1 MTNVRSLLSRRAA
14 PLLGAIMLICGIIIA
29 IRGAWL
35 IAMGGSF

>member
-14 PLLGAIMLICGIIIA
+14 PLGAIMLICGIIIA
-29 IRGAWL
+29 IGGAWL